1 MNDNIQENPE
11 SAGTKLRSQAEI
23 LLLKKAGS
31 DKYEDMSAIEI
42 ERVIHELQVHQIEL
56 EMQNEALRVAQEER
70 EVAQDRFV
78 KLYNEVPV
86 GYFNLNEQ
94 NIIQESNATAGTML
108 GLPSGFLNKKPF
120 TRFIFPDDQDIFY
133 IFRIKLL
140 EDGVIRNCE
149 LRMLREDKSIFWV
162 LVNAST
168 VIDRK
173 VKATL
178 ISISDISERKL
189 LEQQNVVTA
198 KNISKL
204 NAEKKYVLESASRFK
219 SDFIANMSHEIRT
232 PLAIIRGYSEL
243 LADKDGDLENQ
254 TWIKTILASSQQ
266 LELLINDILDL
277 SKIEAGKIEVELK
290 SVALSQII
298 SDVKNLLSLKVF
310 EKGIHL
316 KFAVLGTVPSTI
328 MTDPL
333 RLKQILLNVIGN
345 AIKFTDR
352 GGVDVVLSY
361 KDKGDETSNSVLEFS
376 VTDTG
381 IGMTLDQQ
389 KKIFGAFSQADS
401 TITRRFGGTGLG
413 LSLSLNLARV
423 LGGNI
428 VVMESEIGKGSTF
441 TVTINPGS
449 IENVAML
456 QGPAAFEGEVIA
468 AIEKDTAVG
477 SIKGMKILLVEDAED
492 IRALVNHILVSQRA
506 IVSVASNG
514 MEGIQLSHK
523 SDFDLI
529 LMDLQMP
536 VLDGVQ
542 AVEQLRSEGCKL
554 PIFAMTAHAMNGERE
569 RCISKGFTDYLSKPI
584 NFKKLS
590 AMASK
595 YRRPMEPSENSV
607 GLH

>member
-42 ERVIHELQVHQIEL
+42 KRVIHELQVHQIEL

-133 IFRIKLL
+133 RFRIKLL

-149 LRMLREDKSIFWV
+149 LRMLRKDKSIFWV

-298 SDVKNLLSLKVF
+298 SDVKNLLSLKVS

-333 RLKQILLNVIGN
+333 RMKQILLNVIGN

-449 IENVAML
+449 IDAML

-468 AIEKDTAVG
+468 AIEKDTAVD